1 MAEGRLS
8 KADAA
13 AAGSALGADRS
24 WDGWTQRL
32 SAAAERW
39 KRRGFAHTLDVE
51 LAALGTWPRLLA
63 RANGEREATDL
74 RHLIE
79 LLHAEERARRLSPA
93 SLAGWLTSP
102 RDADANTLGQRL
114 ESDANAVR
122 VETVHVSKGL
132 EYPIVLL
139 PFTWHVKKKDN
150 RSYEPVTLRSASEP
164 SAPAPDGDPPAPPK
178 RASQHRLDLRSPYDD
193 ARKSALADLEKESRQ
208 EELRKLYVAL
218 TRARHHTV
226 AWWGLIGD
234 VHTST
239 DKSAFG
245 RLLTRDASAQG
256 FAGSEIK
263 FDASS
268 GEGPTPF
275 ERVSARLDDL
285 CTAAHSQ
292 IAWSP
297 AVMPAHPLQRWAGPK
312 ADTLLTEWPADR
324 VLPTFSGRCGVSS
337 YSSLARGAA
346 AADLDEKKRAE
357 AAPAIEEAAN
367 DEDLDIATRPTP
379 DDKSDPEGG
388 AAAGVS
394 APASVPPYENPLLL
408 EAGGGT
414 RFGTFVH
421 EVFERVDFPTVAP
434 HDDDA
439 CHSLDALLDALGAQ
453 HGYARESRERAQ
465 LAKAL
470 QPILETPLGS
480 NIPRQDGLPALPSDF
495 TLAQL
500 ARADR
505 LDELPFDLALGAGT
519 QYERQREPQSGLNA
533 LAARPDCVDPSAV
546 YEALSKI
553 DDPVLKSRLGPWL
566 DFQEQRKGAEKA
578 LIGSIAGILTGSID
592 LAFRVRTSAD
602 STMYFVA
609 DYKTNRIKDCQPG
622 HFTGPWL
629 DWKMQTSGYLLQSLL
644 YSLALHRHLTLRVN
658 GYDYDKHFGGA
669 LYLFVRGMIG
679 ANTPRCTETG
689 HALGVHALRW
699 PKAVIQKLDAALS
712 PPRKP
717 AVKEKS

>member
-1 MAEGRLS
+1 M
-8 KADAA
+8 
-13 AAGSALGADRS
+13 
-24 WDGWTQRL
+24 
-32 SAAAERW
+32 
-39 KRRGFAHTLDVE
+39 
-51 LAALGTWPRLLA
+51 
-63 RANGEREATDL
+63 
-74 RHLIE
+74 
-79 LLHAEERARRLSPA
+79 
-93 SLAGWLTSP
+93 SP
-102 RDADANTLGQRL
+102 RDADSDTLGQRL

-132 EYPIVLL
+132 EYPVVLL
-139 PFTWHVKKKDN
+139 PFTWRVRKKDDHA
-150 RSYEPVTLRSASEP
+150 YKPLTLRSASE
-164 SAPAPDGDPPAPPK
+164 SKDPAPDGAPRAPST
-178 RASQHRLDLRSPYDD
+178 RASQHRLDLRSPYDT
-193 ARKSALADLEKESRQ
+193 AREKALADLDKETRQ

-218 TRARHHTV
+218 TRGRHHTV

-245 RLLTRDASAQG
+245 RLLTRDANAQG
-256 FAGSEIK
+256 FEGSAIA
-263 FDASS
+263 FNGPP
-268 GEGPTPF
+268 GEGPTAF
-275 ERVSARLDDL
+275 ERVSAKLDEL
-285 CTAAHSQ
+285 CTAAHQ
-292 IAWSP
+292 DIAWSP
-297 AVMPAHPLQRWAGPK
+297 AVMPAHPLQRWAAPK
-312 ADTLLTEWPADR
+312 ADALVTEWPADR
-324 VLPTFSGRCGVSS
+324 TLPTFSGRCGVSS

-357 AAPAIEEAAN
+357 AAPANEEAAS

-388 AAAGVS
+388 AAVGVS
-394 APASVPPYENPLLL
+394 APASVPKHDVSLLL

-421 EVFERVDFPTVAP
+421 EIFERVDFPTVAP

-439 CHSLDALLDALGAQ
+439 CHSLESLLDALGAQ

-465 LAKAL
+465 IDKAL
-470 QPILETPLGS
+470 PRILETPLGS
-480 NIPRQDGLPALPSDF
+480 NIPRQDGLPALPPDF

-500 ARADR
+500 TRADR

-519 QYERQREPQSGLNA
+519 EYRRQPEPLSGLSA
-533 LAARPDCVDPSAV
+533 LAARPDCVDPTAV
-546 YEALSKI
+546 YKALSEI
-553 DDPVLKSRLGPWL
+553 QDADAKSRLGPWL
-566 DFQEQRKGAEKA
+566 DFQKQREGGGKA

-592 LAFRVRTSAD
+592 LAFRVRTNPD
-602 STMYFVA
+602 STTYFVA

-644 YSLALHRHLTLRVN
+644 YTLALHRHLRLRLD
-658 GYDYDKHFGGA
+658 GYDYDQHFGGA

-679 ANTPRCTETG
+679 ATTPRCTETG

-699 PKAVIQKLDAALS
+699 PKAVIQTLDAALS
-712 PPRKP
+712 PHRKP